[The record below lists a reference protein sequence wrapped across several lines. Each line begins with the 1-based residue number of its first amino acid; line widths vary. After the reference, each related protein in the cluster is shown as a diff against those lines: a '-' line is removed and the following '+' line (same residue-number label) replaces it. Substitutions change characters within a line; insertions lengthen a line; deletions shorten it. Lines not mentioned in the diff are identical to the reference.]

1 MKKIILLAVALVSL
15 ATITSCSKD
24 DNASASASLQGK
36 WVLLQSG
43 MLVGGQEV
51 LEDEVPDNDGCQ
63 QDYSEITANSF
74 IGHQFDDLGNGCEEV
89 IADPNPYTREGNF
102 LTCEGWTGEIKSLTG
117 STLKLYLVYNIG
129 GTNYTY
135 IYVSKRI

>member
-1 MKKIILLAVALVSL
+1 MKKIILLAIALISL

-24 DNASASASLQGK
+24 DNAPASLQGK
-36 WVLLQSG
+36 WVLLKSG
-43 MLVGGQEV
+43 MLVDGQEV

-74 IGHQFDDLGNGCEEV
+74 IGHQFNNLGNGCEEV
-89 IADPNPYTREGNF
+89 IADPNPYTIEGNF
-102 LTCEGWTGEIKSLTG
+102 LTFEGWTGEIKSLTG
-117 STLKLYLVYNIG
+117 STLKLYLVYDIG
-129 GTNYTY
+129 GTTYTY